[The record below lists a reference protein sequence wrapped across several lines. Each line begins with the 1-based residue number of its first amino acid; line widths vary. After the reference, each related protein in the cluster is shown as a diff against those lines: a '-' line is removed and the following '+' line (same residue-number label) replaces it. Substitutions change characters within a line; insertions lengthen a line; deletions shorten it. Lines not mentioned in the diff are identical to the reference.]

1 MSVETNVRMIN
12 ELFEAFSRGDV
23 ETLLAAL
30 TDDVDWQGPVSD
42 HADSLPWAGRRRG
55 REQVADYFRQFAA
68 TSDWH
73 PMDDLTFTAAD
84 DRVVVEGLNRN
95 TARATGRPY
104 EHRWVMLFRLFP
116 DQWGRVRDSRGA
128 WTVIGQVTA
137 PA

>member
-1 MSVETNVRMIN
+1 MSAETNVRMIN

-23 ETLLAAL
+23 KTLLAAL

-95 TARATGRPY
+95 TARATGRLY
-104 EHRWVMLFRLFP
+104 EHRWVMLFTI
-116 DQWGRVRDSRGA
+116 RD
-128 WTVIGQVTA
+128 GQIA
-137 PA
+137 RFRHYYDPADITHALE

>member
-1 MSVETNVRMIN
+1 VSAETNVRMIN

-23 ETLLAAL
+23 KTLLAAL

-73 PMDDLTFTAAD
+73 PMADVTFTAAD

-95 TARATGRPY
+95 TARATGRLY
-104 EHRWVMLFRLFP
+104 EHRWVMLFTI
-116 DQWGRVRDSRGA
+116 RD
-128 WTVIGQVTA
+128 GQIA
-137 PA
+137 RFRHYYDPADITHALE